1 NAVRLPLSVASWQ
14 AGGQAYLDRAA
25 SLVSA
30 ANAEGLIVILGA
42 HENGVALPD
51 AAAADFWKSAAT
63 FFKSTPG
70 VVFSLFDEPS
80 PRGIA
85 GDRTA
90 AWRAWAAAMQ
100 PLADAIRAAGASQP
114 LAATAFQDGLD
125 FQGFGRDFFLRDP
138 NVMYEV
144 HTSAATDD
152 ARDRNFGFLT
162 NDVVIYAGEW
172 AAVGGACPVTS
183 DDTLAAL
190 SYFDRRGVSWTA
202 SDFAPGSLIA
212 DYDDFTPSKTC
223 AAGPAILLWMTG
235 DPLGFGSIDATQI
248 ANAAG
253 GYPGPVAPG
262 EILSIYG
269 QVIGPQAAL
278 GPHLTAG
285 LVDTSVGDVQAFF
298 DGIPAPILLAG
309 YFQVNVQ
316 VPYELAGRTRT
327 ALQLVYRGV
336 PSNIA
341 ELDVADTAPGIFTTF
356 TGGSDALVVNQ
367 DGTLNTAENAAPRGS
382 IVSIY
387 ATGAGQTSPPS
398 LTGIPAGPP
407 VATPGARVSVTVAER
422 SADILYAGPAPTFV
436 GLTQVNAR
444 VPADVPTGRAPVIVT
459 CGSASSRTGVVFWVK

>member
-1 NAVRLPLSVASWQ
+1 
-14 AGGQAYLDRAA
+14 
-25 SLVSA
+25 
-30 ANAEGLIVILGA
+30 
-42 HENGVALPD
+42 
-51 AAAADFWKSAAT
+51 
-63 FFKSTPG
+63 
-70 VVFSLFDEPS
+70 
-80 PRGIA
+80 
-85 GDRTA
+85 
-90 AWRAWAAAMQ
+90 
-100 PLADAIRAAGASQP
+100 
-114 LAATAFQDGLD
+114 
-125 FQGFGRDFFLRDP
+125 
-138 NVMYEV
+138 
-144 HTSAATDD
+144 
-152 ARDRNFGFLT
+152 
-162 NDVVIYAGEW
+162 
-172 AAVGGACPVTS
+172 
-183 DDTLAAL
+183 
-190 SYFDRRGVSWTA
+190 
-202 SDFAPGSLIA
+202 
-212 DYDDFTPSKTC
+212 
-223 AAGPAILLWMTG
+223 MTG

-407 VATPGARVSVTVAER
+407 LATPGARVSVTVAER